1 MSDTPDG
8 ISAYP
13 AGQQVHGLDGSTA
26 AADWPALRAA
36 EVIELLDRYP
46 CPGAVQGL
54 LWHSPRPLSA
64 AALVAVGDERLFVKR
79 HHRNVRT
86 PASLS
91 EEHRFI
97 DHLRAVGAAVPE
109 VLRDAEGLSTPTRG
123 EWVYEVHACAPGVD
137 LYRDLV
143 SWAPVPDLN
152 HAWQAG
158 RALAGFHAAAAGHDA
173 AQRSTHVLVTRD
185 ELVCATDPVATLR
198 AQLPQRPGL
207 ADYLRGRDWEAELAQ
222 HVLPY
227 QRQIQARLAEQ
238 KRLWTHNDWHVSNL
252 AWSDRSAQATVSA
265 VFDFGL
271 ASPTCALF
279 DLATAIE
286 RNAIAWLEL
295 DRHCD
300 IAHPEIALAL
310 LAGYQKLAL
319 LSRDQRAIVADLLPV
334 VHVDFA
340 LSEVEY
346 FHAVTGSARNADIA
360 WNTFLLGHAR
370 WFDSADARAL
380 QAAIADT

>member
-1 MSDTPDG
+1 
-8 ISAYP
+8 
-13 AGQQVHGLDGSTA
+13 
-26 AADWPALRAA
+26 
-36 EVIELLDRYP
+36 
-46 CPGAVQGL
+46 
-54 LWHSPRPLSA
+54 
-64 AALVAVGDERLFVKR
+64 
-79 HHRNVRT
+79 
-86 PASLS
+86 
-91 EEHRFI
+91 
-97 DHLRAVGAAVPE
+97 
-109 VLRDAEGLSTPTRG
+109 
-123 EWVYEVHACAPGVD
+123 
-137 LYRDLV
+137 
-143 SWAPVPDLN
+143 
-152 HAWQAG
+152 
-158 RALAGFHAAAAGHDA
+158 
-173 AQRSTHVLVTRD
+173 
-185 ELVCATDPVATLR
+185 VATLR

>member
-1 MSDTPDG
+1 MSDSRGIIPRTSRTP
-8 ISAYP
+8 
-13 AGQQVHGLDGSTA
+13 QVHGLDGTSA
-26 AADWPALRAA
+26 AADWPALR
-36 EVIELLDRYP
+36 EEELSRLLDRYSDT
-46 CPGAVQGL
+46 GMVQGL

-64 AALVAVGDERLFVKR
+64 AALVAAGSERLFVKR
-79 HHRNVRT
+79 HHRSVRT

-97 DHLRAVGAAVPE
+97 DHLRAAGAAVPE
-109 VLRDAEGLSTPTRG
+109 VLRDAEGDSTPSLG
-123 EWVYEVHACAPGVD
+123 DWVYEVHACVPGVD

-143 SWAPVPDLN
+143 SWAPIPVPG
-152 HAWQAG
+152 HARQAG
-158 RALAGFHAAAAGHDA
+158 MALARLHAAAAGHEA

-185 ELVCATDPVATLR
+185 DLVRASDPVATLH

-207 ADYLRGRDWEAELAQ
+207 ADYLRGRDWQAELAQ

-227 QRQIQARLAEQ
+227 QRQVQARLAGQ
-238 KRLWTHNDWHVSNL
+238 KRLWTHNDWHASNL
-252 AWSDRSAQATVSA
+252 AWSDPGAEATVSA
-265 VFDFGL
+265 AFDFGL

-295 DRHCD
+295 DRRTD
-300 IAHPEIALAL
+300 IAHRDIALAL
-310 LAGYQKLAL
+310 LRGYQELAP
-319 LSRDQRAIVADLLPV
+319 LSRDQCALVADLLPV
-334 VHVDFA
+334 VHIDFA

-346 FHAVTGSARNADIA
+346 FHAITGSARNADIA

-370 WFDSADARAL
+370 WFDSVDARAL
-380 QAAIADT
+380 QAAIADA